1 MSNAHDALKAS
12 FAKLDRDLAWL
23 MDGFAEVLSELGEA
37 DLAERLPW
45 RATGPAIDALDDQR
59 LERHLQVLS
68 IAFQLL
74 NMVEENAAAQT
85 RRGIEGEYGPT
96 VEPGGFGHTI
106 KQLLASGLDAEAIK
120 AELPSIHLEP
130 VFTAHPTEA
139 KRATVL
145 EQHRELYLQLVA
157 RENQM
162 WTPAEQNS
170 IREQVKGVLERL
182 WRTGEIFL
190 AKPDIASERRGVLH
204 YLRDVF
210 PHVLPNIDRR
220 LRDAWAASTG
230 RSAEELADI
239 NCLPTLT
246 FGNWVGGDRD
256 GHNLV
261 TATVTAQ
268 TLRDLREAALDI
280 LRSRLI
286 QLGSSL
292 SLSRRLQDVPYA
304 LRAALAGAAALGE
317 GGERAL
323 ARNPEEPW
331 RQFVN
336 LMIARLPDASRH
348 GASHD
353 TGHYRHPRELADDLT
368 TLVECL
374 RAVGANRLVTM
385 EVLPVQRLVASFG
398 FHLAAL
404 DVRQNSGF
412 HDRAMAQ
419 LLTAAG
425 IDGAGFA
432 DWSEERRLE
441 LLTAELTHPRPLAH
455 HQAQVGSEATAV
467 LDCYRVIADHIENYG
482 PEGIGSLIIS
492 MTRSLSDLLVVYVL
506 AREAG
511 LVRPD
516 DHGELICLVPV
527 VPLFETIDDLIAA
540 PELLASYLDHP
551 ITKRSLARQA
561 GKPVVQVMLG
571 YSDSNKD
578 GGILMSQWSLHTAQ
592 RALAKVAAERGVNVR
607 FFHGRG
613 GTISRGAGPTHRF
626 FQALPHGSL
635 TGSFRLTEQGETIAQ
650 KYANKI
656 TAGYN
661 LELLTAGI
669 LGATFRHRNPSPTPS
684 RYREAVGRLA
694 ERSRDAYQS
703 LLQAD
708 GFMTYWASATPID
721 VLERSSIGSRPSRRT
736 GRRTLEDL
744 RAIPWVFSWNQ
755 SRHYLTGWY
764 GLGSALEELEREEPE
779 HFQVVCEAAR
789 EWSFLRYVLMNAETS
804 LASVDLDIVADY
816 AGLVEDVSVRE
827 RFLSRITAEWRRT
840 EAMLERL
847 SGGHRRERRPM
858 MMKTLGLRQEPLRH
872 LHAQQVQ
879 LIRRWRGLL
888 ANAEND
894 AADRLLP
901 TLLLSINALASGL
914 RTTG

>member
-1 MSNAHDALKAS
+1 MTTDTNAPIIG
-12 FAKLDRDLAWL
+12 FEKLDQDIGWL
-23 MDGFAEVLSELGEA
+23 IESFAEVLTELGES

-45 RATGPAIDALDDQR
+45 RTAAPSTEALDDQR
-59 LERHLQVLS
+59 MERHLQVLS

-74 NMVEENAAAQT
+74 NMVEENAAAQA
-85 RRGIEGEYGPT
+85 RRRNEGAHGPT

-106 KQLLASGLDAEAIK
+106 KRLLANGIDADTIK
-120 AELPSIHLEP
+120 NELPRLHLEP

-145 EQHRELYLQLVA
+145 EQHRELYLHLVS

-162 WTPAEQNS
+162 WTPAEQDD

-210 PHVLPNIDRR
+210 PHVLPSLDRR
-220 LRDAWAASTG
+220 LREAWAASTG
-230 RSAEELADI
+230 RPADEIADI
-239 NCLPTLT
+239 NQLPVIT

-256 GHNLV
+256 GHHLV

-268 TLRDLREAALDI
+268 TLADLRAAALDT
-280 LRSRLI
+280 LRHGLMR
-286 QLGSSL
+286 LGSSL
-292 SLSRRLQDVPYA
+292 SLSRRLQDLPEVM
-304 LRAALAGAAALGE
+304 RQALASAKALGDIAE
-317 GGERAL
+317 PALER
-323 ARNPEEPW
+323 NTEEPW
-331 RQFVN
+331 RQLVN
-336 LMIARLPDASRH
+336 VMLARLPTAGNTAAGR
-348 GASHD
+348 
-353 TGHYRHPRELADDLT
+353 YRHPRELASDLT
-368 TLVECL
+368 ALAEGL
-374 RAVGANRLVTM
+374 RAVGAERLATV
-385 EVLPVQRLVASFG
+385 EVLPVQRLVATFG
-398 FHLAAL
+398 FHIAAL
-404 DVRQNSGF
+404 DIRQNSGF

-425 IDGAGFA
+425 IDGDDFA
-432 DWSEERRLE
+432 DWDEDRRLT
-441 LLTAELTHPRPLAH
+441 LLNQELTHPRPLAH
-455 HQAQVGSEATAV
+455 ANTKAGSEAIAV
-467 LDCYRVIADHIENYG
+467 LDCYRVIAEHIETYG
-482 PEGIGSLIIS
+482 PDGIGSLIVS
-492 MTRSLSDLLVVYVL
+492 MTRSLSDLLAVYVL

-516 DHGELICLVPV
+516 DHGDLICLVPV

-540 PELLASYLDHP
+540 PDLLAAFLDHP
-551 ITKRSLARQA
+551 ITKRSLARDTES
-561 GKPVVQVMLG
+561 PVVQVMLG

-592 RALAKVAAERGVNVR
+592 RALADVAAERGVQIR

-626 FQALPHGSL
+626 FEALPHGSL

-650 KYANKI
+650 KYANQI

-669 LGATFRHRNPSPTPS
+669 LGGSLKHHRPSATPE
-684 RYREAVGRLA
+684 RYRTAVGRLA
-694 ERSRDAYQS
+694 ERSRDAYQE

-764 GLGSALEELEREEPE
+764 GLGSALVELEQDEPE
-779 HFQVVCEAAR
+779 LFAVVCEAAR

-816 AGLVEDVSVRE
+816 AGLVDDVAVRE
-827 RFLSRITAEWRRT
+827 RFLARITTEWRRT
-840 EAMLERL
+840 ESMLERL
-847 SGGHRRERRPM
+847 YGGHRSERRPL
-858 MMKTLGLRQEPLRH
+858 MMKTLRLREEPLRH

-879 LIRRWRGLL
+879 LIRRWRGLIEQ
-888 ANAEND
+888 ADTD
-894 AADRLLP
+894 AADQLLP

>member
-1 MSNAHDALKAS
+1 
-12 FAKLDRDLAWL
+12 
-23 MDGFAEVLSELGEA
+23 
-37 DLAERLPW
+37 
-45 RATGPAIDALDDQR
+45 
-59 LERHLQVLS
+59 
-68 IAFQLL
+68 
-74 NMVEENAAAQT
+74 
-85 RRGIEGEYGPT
+85 
-96 VEPGGFGHTI
+96 
-106 KQLLASGLDAEAIK
+106 
-120 AELPSIHLEP
+120 
-130 VFTAHPTEA
+130 TAHPTEA

-145 EQHRELYLQLVA
+145 EQHRELYLLLVS

-162 WTPAEQNS
+162 WTPAEQNG

-210 PHVLPNIDRR
+210 PHVLPSIDRR

-230 RSAEELADI
+230 RPAEELTDI
-239 NCLPTLT
+239 DQLPTLT

-256 GHNLV
+256 GHHLV

-268 TLRDLREAALDI
+268 TLRELRESALEI
-280 LRSRLI
+280 LRNRLI
-286 QLGSSL
+286 QLGASL
-292 SLSRRLQDVPYA
+292 SLSRRLHDMPYG
-304 LRAALAGAAALGE
+304 LRAALAAAANLGE
-317 GGERAL
+317 VGERAL

-336 LMIARLPDASRH
+336 VMLARLPDGNPDAPGR
-348 GASHD
+348 
-353 TGHYRHPRELADDLT
+353 YRHPRELADDLA
-368 TLVECL
+368 TLVESL
-374 RAVGANRLVTM
+374 RAVGADRLATV
-385 EVLPVQRLVASFG
+385 EVLPLQRLVASFG

-425 IDGAGFA
+425 LDGGDFA
-432 DWSEERRLE
+432 DWSEERRLA
-441 LLTAELTHPRPLAH
+441 LLTSELTHPRPLAH
-455 HQAQVGSEATAV
+455 SQTQAGSEATAV
-467 LDCYRVIADHIENYG
+467 LDCYRVIANHIETYG
-482 PEGIGSLIIS
+482 PEGIGSLIVS

-516 DHGELICLVPV
+516 DQGQLICLVPV

-540 PELLASYLDHP
+540 PDLLARFLDHP
-551 ITKRSLARQA
+551 ITQRSLARQA
-561 GKPVVQVMLG
+561 GTPLVQVMLG

-578 GGILMSQWSLHTAQ
+578 GGILMSQWALHTAQ
-592 RALAKVAAERGVNVR
+592 RELASVATERGIRLR

-650 KYANKI
+650 KYANRI

-669 LGATFRHRNPSPTPS
+669 LGATFRHRKPSPTPET
-684 RYREAVGRLA
+684 YREAVGRLA
-694 ERSRDAYQS
+694 ERSRGAYQR

-721 VLERSSIGSRPSRRT
+721 VLERSSIGSRPSRRS

-764 GLGSALEELEREEPE
+764 GLGTALEQLEQEEPE
-779 HFQVVCEAAR
+779 HFQVVCEASR
-789 EWSFLRYVLMNAETS
+789 QWSFLRYVLMNAETS

-816 AGLVEDVSVRE
+816 AGLVEDVGVRE
-827 RFLSRITAEWRRT
+827 RFLARITGEWRRT

-847 SGGHRRERRPM
+847 YGGHRSERRPL
-858 MMKTLGLRQEPLRH
+858 MMKTLRLREEPLRH

-888 ANAEND
+888 ANAD
-894 AADRLLP
+894 SDGADHLLP

>member
-1 MSNAHDALKAS
+1 MSYPHDALKAG
-12 FAKLDRDLAWL
+12 FDKLDRDLAWL
-23 MDGFAEVLSELGEA
+23 MDGFAEVLSEFGEG

-45 RATGPAIDALDDQR
+45 RATAPAIETLGDQR

-85 RRGIEGEYGPT
+85 RRGNEGEHGPT

-106 KQLLASGLDAEAIK
+106 QNLLASGLDAESIK

-145 EQHRELYLQLVA
+145 EQHRELYLHLVS

-162 WTPAEQNS
+162 WTPAEQNA

-210 PHVLPNIDRR
+210 PHVLSNIDRR

-230 RSAEELADI
+230 RPAEELADI
-239 NCLPTLT
+239 DCLPTLT

-256 GHNLV
+256 GHDLV

-268 TLRDLREAALDI
+268 TLRDLREAALEI
-280 LRSRLI
+280 LRNRLI
-286 QLGSSL
+286 QLGASL
-292 SLSRRLQDVPYA
+292 SLSRRLQDMPAA

-317 GGERAL
+317 AGERAL

-336 LMIARLPDASRH
+336 LMIARLPDGSPDA
-348 GASHD
+348 
-353 TGHYRHPRELADDLT
+353 TGRYRHPRELADDLT
-368 TLVECL
+368 TLAESL
-374 RAVGANRLVTM
+374 RAVGADRLITV

-398 FHLAAL
+398 FHLAAV
-404 DVRQNSGF
+404 DVRQNSNF
-412 HDRAMAQ
+412 HDRAIAQ
-419 LLTAAG
+419 LLIAAG
-425 IDGAGFA
+425 IDGAEFA
-432 DWSEERRLE
+432 DWNEERRLE
-441 LLTAELTHPRPLAH
+441 LLTRELTHPRPLAH
-455 HQAQVGSEATAV
+455 HQAQVGSEAAAV
-467 LDCYRVIADHIENYG
+467 LDCYRVIADYIENYG

-492 MTRSLSDLLVVYVL
+492 MTRSLSDLLVVYAL

-516 DHGELICLVPV
+516 DQGQLICLVPV

-540 PELLASYLDHP
+540 PDLLASFLDHP
-551 ITKRSLARQA
+551 ISKRSLARQA
-561 GKPVVQVMLG
+561 GTPVVQVMLG

-578 GGILMSQWSLHTAQ
+578 GGILMSQWSLHIAQ
-592 RALAKVAAERGVNVR
+592 RKLAKVATERGVHIR

-661 LELLTAGI
+661 LELLTAGV

-684 RYREAVGRLA
+684 HYRDAVGRLA
-694 ERSRDAYQS
+694 ERSRDAYQR

-755 SRHYLTGWY
+755 SRHYLPGWY

-779 HFQVVCEAAR
+779 RFEVVCEAAR

-827 RFLSRITAEWRRT
+827 RFLSRITGEWRRT

-847 SGGHRRERRPM
+847 CGGPRSDRRPL
-858 MMKTLGLRQEPLRH
+858 MMKTLHLREEPLRH

-879 LIRRWRGLL
+879 LIRRWRSLL
-888 ANAEND
+888 AHADND
-894 AADRLLP
+894 GADRLLP
-901 TLLLSINALASGL
+901 TLLLSINAVASGL